1 MGFSNKEVSAVDDDD
16 DNDMNQNFTNFRR
29 NSYMES
35 SKRVLISECNM
46 LIGKEVVLKGW
57 VKKIRQLGK
66 VGFLLLRD
74 RTGLLQCVLEQEQ
87 NQVKI
92 ETESVVQVTGI
103 LVKTDKT
110 ANGVELQVS
119 EILVLAEADLLPFEI
134 NKKKLNVGL
143 DHLLN
148 HRVLSLRHE
157 QINAIFTIQSVF
169 VKGFTDFLMQ
179 EGFTRIFTPKIVS
192 QGAEGGANVFTFNY
206 FDKSAYLAQS
216 PQFYKQM
223 MVGAGFERVFEIA
236 PVYRAEEHNSSR
248 HLNEYISLDVEM
260 GFIEN
265 VEEVMEMEK
274 RVLQYVFQY
283 VKERC
288 QKQLDVLQVDIP
300 VLNEIPKM
308 TLTEAQAIL
317 KETYQKDSPE
327 GDLNTEG
334 EKCIGNYVKYK
345 YGSDFVFITN
355 YPRATRPMY
364 TMPNKENPELTD
376 SFDLLYKGS
385 EITSGGQRIHRKGE
399 LIASFREKG
408 LNPNEFKA
416 YIDSFAYA
424 IPPHGGFGIGLER
437 IIMKFLNLGNIRE
450 ASAFPR
456 DCDRL
461 IP

>member
-1 MGFSNKEVSAVDDDD
+1 
-16 DNDMNQNFTNFRR
+16 
-29 NSYMES
+29 MES
-35 SKRVLISECNM
+35 SKRVLISECEQF
-46 LIGKEVVLKGW
+46 IGEEVVLKGW

-74 RTGLLQCVLEQEQ
+74 RTGVLQCVLEQEQ
-87 NQVKI
+87 NQLKI

-110 ANGVELQVS
+110 ANGVELQVN
-119 EILVLAEADLLPFEI
+119 ELIVLAEADSLPFEI
-134 NKKKLNVGL
+134 NKKKINVGL

-148 HRVLSLRHE
+148 HRVLSLRQE
-157 QINAIFTIQSVF
+157 QINAIFTIQSMF
-169 VKGFTDFLMQ
+169 VKGFADFLMK

-192 QGAEGGANVFTFNY
+192 QGAEGGANVFTFSY
-206 FDKSAYLAQS
+206 FDKNAYLAQS

-248 HLNEYISLDVEM
+248 HLNEYISLDVEI

-265 VEEVMEMEK
+265 VDEVMEMEK
-274 RVLQYVFQY
+274 RVLQYAFQY
-283 VKERC
+283 IKKNC
-288 QKQLDVLQVDIP
+288 QKQLDILQVEVP
-300 VLNEIPKM
+300 VINEIPKM
-308 TLTEAQAIL
+308 TLAEAQKLL
-317 KETYQKDSPE
+317 KEKYHKDSPE

-334 EKCIGNYVKYK
+334 ERCIGSFIREKH
-345 YGSDFVFITN
+345 GSDFVFITN

-385 EITSGGQRIHRKGE
+385 EITSGGQRIHRQAE
-399 LIASFREKG
+399 LIDSFKEKG
-408 LNPNEFKA
+408 LNPKEFKA

-437 IIMKFLNLGNIRE
+437 IIMKFLGLGNIRE

>member
-1 MGFSNKEVSAVDDDD
+1 
-16 DNDMNQNFTNFRR
+16 
-29 NSYMES
+29 MES
-35 SKRVLISECNM
+35 SKRVLISECEQYV
-46 LIGKEVVLKGW
+46 GKEVVLKGW

-74 RTGLLQCVLEQEQ
+74 RTGTIQCVLEQEQ
-87 NQVKI
+87 NQLKI
-92 ETESVVQVTGI
+92 ETESVVQVTGV
-103 LVKTDKT
+103 LVDTEKT
-110 ANGVELQVS
+110 ANGVELQVR
-119 EILVLAEADLLPFEI
+119 ELTILAEAGPLPFEI
-134 NKKKLNVGL
+134 NKNQVKVGL

-157 QINAIFTIQSVF
+157 QINAIFTIQSMF
-169 VKGFTDFLMQ
+169 VKGFTEFLTT

-206 FDKSAYLAQS
+206 FDKHAYLAQS

-248 HLNEYISLDVEM
+248 HLNEYISLDVEI
-260 GFIEN
+260 GFIDN
-265 VEEVMEMEK
+265 VEEVMEMER
-274 RVLQYVFQY
+274 RVLQYTFQY
-283 VKERC
+283 VKEHC
-288 QKQLDVLQVDIP
+288 PNQLDLLKVEIP
-300 VLNEIPKM
+300 VLNNIPKM
-308 TLTEAQAIL
+308 TLEEAQQLL
-317 KETYQKDSPE
+317 KDKYQKSSPE

-334 EKCIGNYVKYK
+334 EKYIGRYIKEK

-355 YPRATRPMY
+355 YPRTTRPMY
-364 TMPNKENPELTD
+364 TMPNKDNPALTD

-385 EITSGGQRIHRKGE
+385 EITSGGQRIHCQTE
-399 LIASFREKG
+399 LIESFKEKG
-408 LNPNEFKA
+408 LNPSEFTA
-416 YIDSFAYA
+416 YINSFAYGM
-424 IPPHGGFGIGLER
+424 PPHGGFGIGLER

>member
-1 MGFSNKEVSAVDDDD
+1 
-16 DNDMNQNFTNFRR
+16 
-29 NSYMES
+29 MES
-35 SKRVLISECNM
+35 SKRVLISECEQYV
-46 LIGKEVVLKGW
+46 GKEVVLKGW

-74 RTGLLQCVLEQEQ
+74 RTGTIQCVLEQEQ
-87 NQVKI
+87 NQLKI
-92 ETESVVQVTGI
+92 ETESVVQVTGV
-103 LVKTDKT
+103 LVDTEKT
-110 ANGVELQVS
+110 ANGVELQVR
-119 EILVLAEADLLPFEI
+119 ELTILAEAGPLPFEI
-134 NKKKLNVGL
+134 NKNHVKVGL

-157 QINAIFTIQSVF
+157 QINAIFTIQSMF
-169 VKGFTDFLMQ
+169 VKGFTEFLTT
-179 EGFTRIFTPKIVS
+179 EGFTHIFTPKIVS

-206 FDKSAYLAQS
+206 FDKHAYLAQS

-248 HLNEYISLDVEM
+248 HLNEYISLDVEI
-260 GFIEN
+260 GFIDN
-265 VEEVMEMEK
+265 VEEVMEMER
-274 RVLQYVFQY
+274 RVLQYTFQY
-283 VKERC
+283 VKEHC
-288 QKQLDVLQVDIP
+288 SNQLDLLKVEIP
-300 VLNEIPKM
+300 VLNNIPKM
-308 TLTEAQAIL
+308 TLEEAQQLL
-317 KETYQKDSPE
+317 KDKYQKSSPE

-334 EKCIGNYVKYK
+334 EKYIGRYIKDK

-355 YPRATRPMY
+355 YPRTSRPMY
-364 TMPNKENPELTD
+364 TMPNKENPALTD

-385 EITSGGQRIHRKGE
+385 EITSGGQRIHCQTE
-399 LIASFREKG
+399 LIESFKEKG
-408 LNPNEFKA
+408 LNPSEFTT
-416 YIDSFAYA
+416 YINSFAYGM
-424 IPPHGGFGIGLER
+424 PPHGGFGIGLER

>member
-1 MGFSNKEVSAVDDDD
+1 
-16 DNDMNQNFTNFRR
+16 
-29 NSYMES
+29 MES
-35 SKRVLISECNM
+35 SKRVLISECEQYV
-46 LIGKEVVLKGW
+46 GKEVVLKGW

-74 RTGLLQCVLEQEQ
+74 RTGTIQCVLEQEQ
-87 NQVKI
+87 NQLKI
-92 ETESVVQVTGI
+92 ETESVVQVTGV
-103 LVKTDKT
+103 LVDTEKT
-110 ANGVELQVS
+110 ANGVELQVR
-119 EILVLAEADLLPFEI
+119 ELTILAEAGHLPFEI
-134 NKKKLNVGL
+134 NKNHVKVGL

-157 QINAIFTIQSVF
+157 QINAIFTIQSMF
-169 VKGFTDFLMQ
+169 VKGFTEFLTT

-206 FDKSAYLAQS
+206 FDKHAYLAQS

-248 HLNEYISLDVEM
+248 HLNEYISLDVEI
-260 GFIEN
+260 GFIDN
-265 VEEVMEMEK
+265 VEEVMEMER
-274 RVLQYVFQY
+274 RVLQYTFQY
-283 VKERC
+283 VKEHC
-288 QKQLDVLQVDIP
+288 SNQLDLLKIEIP
-300 VLNEIPKM
+300 VLNNIPKM
-308 TLTEAQAIL
+308 TLEEAQQLL
-317 KETYQKDSPE
+317 KDKYQKSSPE

-334 EKCIGNYVKYK
+334 EKYIGRYIKDK

-355 YPRATRPMY
+355 YPRTSRPMY
-364 TMPNKENPELTD
+364 TMPNKENPALTD

-385 EITSGGQRIHRKGE
+385 EITSGGQRIHCQTE
-399 LIASFREKG
+399 LIESFKEKG
-408 LNPNEFKA
+408 LNPSEFTT
-416 YIDSFAYA
+416 YINSFAYGM
-424 IPPHGGFGIGLER
+424 PPHGGFGIGLER

>member
-1 MGFSNKEVSAVDDDD
+1 
-16 DNDMNQNFTNFRR
+16 
-29 NSYMES
+29 MEF
-35 SKRVLISECNM
+35 SKRVLISECEQH
-46 LIGKEVVLKGW
+46 IGKEVILKGW

-74 RTGLLQCVLEQEQ
+74 RTGTVQCVLEQEQ
-87 NQVKI
+87 NQLKI
-92 ETESVVQVTGI
+92 ETESVVRVTGV

-110 ANGVELQVS
+110 ANGVELQVN
-119 EILVLAEADLLPFEI
+119 ELIVLAEADPLPFEI
-134 NKKKLNVGL
+134 NKKKVNAGL

-157 QINAIFTIQSVF
+157 QINAIFTVQSMF
-169 VKGFTDFLMQ
+169 VKGFAEFLTK

-206 FDKSAYLAQS
+206 FDKNAYLAQS

-248 HLNEYISLDVEM
+248 HLNEYTSLDVEM

-274 RVLQYVFQY
+274 QVLQYTFDY
-283 VKERC
+283 VKEHC
-288 QKQLDVLQVDIP
+288 QKQLDILKVEIPVINDIP
-300 VLNEIPKM
+300 QM
-308 TLTEAQAIL
+308 TLAEAQQLL
-317 KETYQKDSPE
+317 KKKYQKDSPE

-334 EKCIGNYVKYK
+334 EKSIGNYIKEK

-355 YPRATRPMY
+355 YPRTTRPMY
-364 TMPNKENPELTD
+364 TMPNKENPVLTD

-385 EITSGGQRIHRKGE
+385 EITSGGQRIHRQAE
-399 LIASFREKG
+399 LIASFKEKG
-408 LNPNEFKA
+408 LNPDEFKA

-456 DCDRL
+456 DCDRI